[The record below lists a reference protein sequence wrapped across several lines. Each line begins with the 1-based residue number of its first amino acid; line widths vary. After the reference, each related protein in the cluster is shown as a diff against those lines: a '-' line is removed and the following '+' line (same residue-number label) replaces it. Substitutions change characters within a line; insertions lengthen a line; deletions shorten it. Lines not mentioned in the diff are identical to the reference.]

1 MAYNFYIPPELQ
13 PLIDESCAIKWLI
26 YINGGNATKSTVE
39 DVLILR
45 NPDCDQFTAHD
56 VQNLIEYHCLLQS
69 SFINRRWLGVGDEPT
84 LQDYPE
90 INQLARYPVKWYR
103 GNPYANIEEQ

>member
-1 MAYNFYIPPELQ
+1 MAYSFYIPPELQ

-26 YINGGNATKSTVE
+26 YINGGNASKSTVE

-45 NPDCDQFTAHD
+45 NPDCDQFAAHD
-56 VQNLIEYHCLLQS
+56 VQNIIEHHCLLQS
-69 SFINRRWLGVGDEPT
+69 SFINRRWLADGNEPQ

-90 INQLARYPVKWYR
+90 INQLARYPVRWYR
-103 GNPYANIEEQ
+103 GNPFEATND

>member
-1 MAYNFYIPPELQ
+1 MAYSFYIPPELQ

-26 YINGGNATKSTVE
+26 YINGGNASKSTVE

-45 NPDCDQFTAHD
+45 NPDCDQFAAHD
-56 VQNLIEYHCLLQS
+56 VQNIIEHHCLLQS
-69 SFINRRWLGVGDEPT
+69 SFINRRWLADGNEPQ

-90 INQLARYPVKWYR
+90 INQLTKYPVKWYR
-103 GNPYANIEEQ
+103 GNPFEATND

>member
-1 MAYNFYIPPELQ
+1 MTYAPYIPPELQ
-13 PLIDESCAIKWLI
+13 NLIDESCAIKWLI
-26 YINGGNATKSTVE
+26 YINGGNATKSSVE

-45 NPDCDQFTAHD
+45 NPNTDRVVAHD

-69 SFINRRWLGVGDEPT
+69 SFINRRWLADGNEPQ

-90 INQLARYPVKWYR
+90 INQLARYPVRWYR
-103 GNPYANIEEQ
+103 GNPFEATND

>member
-26 YINGGNATKSTVE
+26 YINGGNASKSTVE

-45 NPDCDQFTAHD
+45 NPDCDLFTAHD
-56 VQNLIEYHCLLQS
+56 VQNLIECHCLLQS
-69 SFINRRWLGVGDEPT
+69 SFINRRWSANGNESR

-90 INQLARYPVKWYR
+90 INQLTKCPVKWYR
-103 GNPYANIEEQ
+103 GNLFEAI

>member
-1 MAYNFYIPPELQ
+1 MAYNPYIPPELQ

-26 YINGGNATKSTVE
+26 YINGGNASKSIVE

-45 NPDCDQFTAHD
+45 NPNTDRFVAHD
-56 VQNLIEYHCLLQS
+56 VQNIIECHCLLQS
-69 SFINRRWLGVGDEPT
+69 SFINRRWLADGNEPT

-90 INQLARYPVKWYR
+90 INQLERYPIKWYR
-103 GNPYANIEEQ
+103 GNPYEATND